1 MANDCL
7 TFENQSASIPR
18 LAIFKK
24 SYNLPALGLIAWR
37 IVAPSQGGICTVDVP
52 ADFEVYVST
61 GGEDDPTGGCRTK
74 KVDLS
79 TFTGRIKVLPRPVD
93 DNTGYVPDIQRV
105 TDGVVDNEIHISNS
119 FSTGVWGHILLGGE
133 DVYPPQ
139 IITPGE
145 TLMADVRPS
154 FFVAHVS
161 QFVRKGTRLVEAEL
175 TDKAV
180 EMLPGQK
187 LVVTGSRMNGFAFDV
202 T

>member
-1 MANDCL
+1 MAIDSL
-7 TFENQSASIPR
+7 SFENQSASIPR

-24 SYNLPALGLIAWR
+24 SYNLPSLGLVAWQ
-37 IVAPSQGGICTVDVP
+37 IVAPSQGGICSVAVP
-52 ADFEVYVST
+52 PNFEVYVST

-74 KVDLS
+74 KLDLS
-79 TFTGRIKVLPRPVD
+79 TFTGRFKVMPKPVD

-119 FSTGVWGHILLGGE
+119 YSQGVWGHILLGGE

-139 IITPGE
+139 IVTPGE

-161 QFVRKGTRLVEAEL
+161 QFVRKGTRLVEMEL
-175 TDKAV
+175 SDKAV

-187 LVVTGSRMNGFAFDV
+187 LVISGSRMSGFILDV
-202 T
+202 Q